1 MNSINPYY
9 TCIDISLEQSYV
21 IKFVSASF
29 RKEIPLVEKKMN
41 LKGFGHD
48 LTLNFQILFSHF

>member
-29 RKEIPLVEKKMN
+29 RKEIPLVEKKN
-41 LKGFGHD
+41 EFKGIWTRFD
-48 LTLNFQILFSHF
+48 FKVVWDTSML